1 MLNVDDLQKALQK
14 SFEEVL
20 EPAFEQAF
28 KNLVPETTDD
38 GNKKAKEWAKTIKE
52 LISEPLSI
60 RLSEAI
66 DAYIKNAC
74 IYGTLMTT
82 GSPSLHTCT
91 INSPSPI
98 TNGKVPNTL
107 GIK

>member
-1 MLNVDDLQKALQK
+1 MLKSTDLQKALQR

-28 KNLVPETTDD
+28 KNIVPETTDD

-52 LISEPLSI
+52 LISEPLST
-60 RLSEAI
+60 RLAEAI
-66 DAYIKNAC
+66 DAYIKNAD
-74 IYGTLMTT
+74 IYGTLICV
-82 GSPSLHTCT
+82 GSPSTHTCK
-91 INSPSPI
+91 INSPSPL
-98 TNGKVPNTL
+98 TNGKIPNTL

>member
-66 DAYIKNAC
+66 DAYIKNAT

-82 GSPSLHTCT
+82 GSPSVHTCT

-98 TNGKVPNTL
+98 TNGVVQNTL
-107 GIK
+107 GIR